1 MAKVVRGG
9 PRITKKHLA
18 RAERDRILRRWLLT
32 ASAIVAALVLGLI
45 AYGWAEQK
53 LINPGRAVAEVQ
65 GEAITARYL
74 KARTELAK
82 ESLLA
87 QASQIQS
94 LITAFGSDAT
104 FASSLQQQLE
114 QIASLLQDE
123 ATLQRSVL
131 DSLVEEALIRQEA
144 NRRGI
149 VVTEE
154 EVTEAIEASFGF
166 YPNGTPT
173 PLPTSTPRATF
184 TPAPTLTPT
193 AGPSPTVTPT
203 TAPTVTPTAGP
214 SPTPLPTPTPYTQD
228 AFQADLGE
236 YLTGLQA
243 TNISE
248 ADFRSQYEAQL
259 YRSRLD
265 EAMKAEVTREQEQVN
280 ARHILVADEASA
292 QDILEQVN
300 SGRKSWEELAS
311 VLSLDTSNKDQ
322 GGDLGWFGRGAMVQP
337 FEEAAFAAAVGET
350 VGPVKTDFGWH
361 VIQVLG
367 RELRTLDD
375 AAFESARQNALPRW
389 LNDARTAEGVVIPDN
404 WQQYMPTS

>member
-1 MAKVVRGG
+1 VAKVVRGG
-9 PRITKKHLA
+9 PRVTKKHLA

-32 ASAIVAALVLGLI
+32 ASALVAALVLGLI

-53 LINPGRAVAEVQ
+53 LINPGRAVAEVN
-65 GEAITARYL
+65 GEAISARHL

-87 QASQIQS
+87 QGSQIQE
-94 LITAFGSDAT
+94 LITAFGGEAT
-104 FASSLQQQLE
+104 FTSSLQQQLE

-123 ATLQRSVL
+123 ASLQRSVL
-131 DSLVEEALIRQEA
+131 DTLVEETLIRQEA

-149 VVTEE
+149 VVSEE
-154 EVTEAIEASFGF
+154 DVTKAIEAAFGF

-203 TAPTVTPTAGP
+203 QAPTATPTAGP
-214 SPTPLPTPTPYTQD
+214 SPTPPPTPTPYSQD

-243 TNISE
+243 TDISE

-292 QDILEQVN
+292 QDILEQVK
-300 SGRKSWEELAS
+300 SGSKSWEELAS
-311 VLSLDTSNKDQ
+311 VLSLDTSNKDK

-337 FEEAAFAAAVGET
+337 FEEAAFAAVVGET

-367 RELRTLDD
+367 HELRTLDD
-375 AAFESARQNALPRW
+375 AGFESARQNALPRW
-389 LNDARTAEGVVIPDN
+389 LNDARAGEGVVIRDN

>member
-9 PRITKKHLA
+9 PRVTKKHLA

-361 VIQVLG
+361 IIQVLG

>member
-9 PRITKKHLA
+9 PRVTKKHLA
-18 RAERDRILRRWLLT
+18 RAERDRILRRWVLT
-32 ASAIVAALVLGLI
+32 ASAVVAALVLGLL
-45 AYGWAEQK
+45 AYGWAEQN
-53 LINPGRAVAEVQ
+53 LINPGRAVATVQ
-65 GEAITARYL
+65 GEAIPASYL

-82 ESLLA
+82 QSLLA
-87 QASQIQS
+87 QASQIQN
-94 LITAFGSDAT
+94 LITAFGGDQA
-104 FASSLQQQLE
+104 FAASLQQQLE

-123 ATLQRSVL
+123 PSLQRSVL
-131 DSLVEEALIRQEA
+131 DSLVEETLIRQEA

-149 VVTEE
+149 VVTDE
-154 EVTEAIEASFGF
+154 EVTRAIEAAFGF

-193 AGPSPTVTPT
+193 AGPSPTWTPT
-203 TAPTVTPTAGP
+203 AAPTATPTAGP

-228 AFQADLGE
+228 AYQADLSE

-243 TNISE
+243 SNVSE
-248 ADFRSQYEAQL
+248 ADFRAQYQAQL

-265 EAMKAEVTREQEQVN
+265 EAMKAEVAREQEQVH
-280 ARHILVADEASA
+280 ARHILVGDEASA
-292 QDILEQVN
+292 QSIIEQVTAG
-300 SGRKSWEELAS
+300 SKTWEELAS

-322 GGDLGWFGRGAMVQP
+322 GGDLGWFGRGAMVRP

-350 VGPVKTDFGWH
+350 VGPVQTDFGWH
-361 VIQVLG
+361 VIQVLE
-367 RELRTLDD
+367 RELRSLDD

-389 LNDARTAEGVVIPDN
+389 LNEARAGEGVVIPDN
-404 WQQYMPTS
+404 WQQYMPPS

>member
-9 PRITKKHLA
+9 PRVTKKHLA
-18 RAERDRILRRWLLT
+18 RAERDRILRRWVLA
-32 ASAIVAALVLGLI
+32 ASAVVAVLVLGLI
-45 AYGWAEQK
+45 AYGWAEQT
-53 LINPGRAVAEVQ
+53 LINPGRAVAEVN
-65 GEAITARYL
+65 GDAISARYL

-87 QASQIQS
+87 QASQIQN
-94 LITAFGSDAT
+94 LITAFGSDASFT
-104 FASSLQQQLE
+104 ASLEQQLE
-114 QIASLLQDE
+114 QIASMLQDE
-123 ATLQRSVL
+123 ASLQRSVL
-131 DSLVEEALIRQEA
+131 DTLVEETLIRQEA

-154 EVTEAIEASFGF
+154 DVTKAIEASFGF

-173 PLPTSTPRATF
+173 PLPTSTPRATLA
-184 TPAPTLTPT
+184 PAPTLTPT

-203 TAPTVTPTAGP
+203 TAPTATPTAGP

-228 AFQADLGE
+228 AFQSDLSE

-243 TNISE
+243 TNVSE

-265 EAMKAEVTREQEQVN
+265 EAMQAEVTREQEQVN
-280 ARHILVADEASA
+280 ARHILVPDEASA
-292 QDILEQVN
+292 QDILEQVT
-300 SGRKSWEELAS
+300 SGSKSWEELAS
-311 VLSLDTSNKDQ
+311 VLSLDTSNKDK

-337 FEEAAFAAAVGET
+337 FENAAFAAAVGET

-367 RELRTLDD
+367 RELRNLDD

-389 LNDARTAEGVVIPDN
+389 LNDARTGEGVVIPDN
-404 WQQYMPTS
+404 WQEFMPTS

>member
-9 PRITKKHLA
+9 PRVTKKHLA
-18 RAERDRILRRWLLT
+18 RAERDRILRRWVLAT
-32 ASAIVAALVLGLI
+32 SAVVAVIVLGLI

-53 LINPGRAVAEVQ
+53 LINPGRAVAEVN
-65 GEAITARYL
+65 GDAISARYL

-94 LITAFGSDAT
+94 LISAFGGDAT
-104 FASSLQQQLE
+104 FTTSLQQQLE
-114 QIASLLQDE
+114 QIASLLKDE
-123 ATLQRSVL
+123 ASLQRSVL
-131 DSLVEEALIRQEA
+131 DTLVDETLIRQEA
-144 NRRGI
+144 NRLGI

-154 EVTEAIEASFGF
+154 DVTKAIEAAFGF

-203 TAPTVTPTAGP
+203 TAPTATPTAGP
-214 SPTPLPTPTPYTQD
+214 SPTPQPTPTPYSQD
-228 AFQADLGE
+228 AFQADLNE

-243 TNISE
+243 TNVSE

-265 EAMKAEVTREQEQVN
+265 EAMKAEVTREQEQVH
-280 ARHILVADEASA
+280 ARHILVPDEASA
-292 QDILEQVN
+292 QDILEQVK
-300 SGRKSWEELAS
+300 SGSKTWEELAS
-311 VLSLDTSNKDQ
+311 VLSLDTSNKDK
-322 GGDLGWFGRGAMVQP
+322 GGDLGWFGRGAMVRP
-337 FEEAAFAAAVGET
+337 FEDAVFAAAVGET

-361 VIQVLG
+361 VIQVLE
-367 RELRTLDD
+367 REVRTLDD

-389 LNDARTAEGVVIPDN
+389 LNDARVGEGVVIDDN
-404 WQQYMPTS
+404 WQQYVPAS

>member
-9 PRITKKHLA
+9 PRVTKKHLA
-18 RAERDRILRRWLLT
+18 RAERDRILRRWVLS
-32 ASAIVAALVLGLI
+32 ASAVVAALVLGLI
-45 AYGWAEQK
+45 AYGWAEQE
-53 LINPGRAVAEVQ
+53 LINPGRAVAEVN
-65 GEAITARYL
+65 GEAISARYL

-87 QASQIQS
+87 QASQIQN
-94 LITAFGSDAT
+94 LITAFGGDASFT
-104 FASSLQQQLE
+104 TSLQQQLE
-114 QIASLLQDE
+114 QIASMLQDE
-123 ATLQRSVL
+123 PSLQRSVL
-131 DSLVEEALIRQEA
+131 DSLVDETLIRQEA
-144 NRRGI
+144 NRRRI
-149 VVTEE
+149 VVTDE
-154 EVTEAIEASFGF
+154 EVTKAIEAAFGF

-203 TAPTVTPTAGP
+203 TAPTATPTAGP
-214 SPTPLPTPTPYTQD
+214 SPTPQPTPTPYTQD

-243 TNISE
+243 TDISE

-265 EAMKAEVTREQEQVN
+265 EAMKSEVTREQEQVN
-280 ARHILVADEASA
+280 ARHILVGDEASA
-292 QDILEQVN
+292 QEIIEQVA
-300 SGRKSWEELAS
+300 SGSKTWEELAS

-322 GGDLGWFGRGAMVQP
+322 GGDLGWFGRGAMVKP
-337 FEEAAFAAAVGET
+337 FEEAAFSATVGET
-350 VGPVKTDFGWH
+350 VGPVRTDFGWH

-375 AAFESARQNALPRW
+375 SAFESARQNALPRW
-389 LNDARTAEGVVIPDN
+389 LNDARKGEGVVIPDN
-404 WQQYMPTS
+404 WQQYMPAS